1 MEDLVRNLGNCG
13 SLRKLA
19 RIIEGINTAKEHQCS
34 LVIVMDTLIYGR
46 NKKVYTSVE
55 LSEAEINFNK
65 DELFIGKDAYPWW
78 DIDRVNVIF

>member
-1 MEDLVRNLGNCG
+1 MKDSVRNLGNCG
-13 SLRKLA
+13 SLRKLE

-34 LVIVMDTLIYGR
+34 LVIITDTLVYGR

-65 DELFIGKDAYPWW
+65 DELFIGKDTYPWW
-78 DIDRVNVIF
+78 DIDRVNIIF